1 MSKKYIAIYLPVEGE
16 IKRGDKYLH
25 PNGCIQQLSKQV
37 QLDLLPNINK
47 IGKLVKLFLC
57 SRDIQVGDTFVN
69 PRWNLNEWKEHIC
82 TKIEMGS
89 GENYFPKKMLIWFH
103 DDGINFWFPLEECY
117 KKIGE
122 ISPDALG
129 YVKEGDEFEEDQWAY
144 AGRGVQKS
152 NYGIAIKGPC
162 GHFH

>member
-57 SRDIQVGDTFVN
+57 SRDIQV
-69 PRWNLNEWKEHIC
+69 
-82 TKIEMGS
+82 
-89 GENYFPKKMLIWFH
+89 
-103 DDGINFWFPLEECY
+103 
-117 KKIGE
+117 
-122 ISPDALG
+122 
-129 YVKEGDEFEEDQWAY
+129 
-144 AGRGVQKS
+144 
-152 NYGIAIKGPC
+152 
-162 GHFH
+162 